1 MPVLSPFNG
10 VQLFKFQ
17 EKFKDE
23 DACKSYLF
31 QLKFSEGFACS
42 KCNHNEAYTGSK
54 PYTMVCKDC
63 RYTESATSNTLFHRV
78 KFGLV
83 KAFHIIFEMTNT
95 TKGVSANHICSKY
108 GIEYNTAWLF
118 MKKVR
123 VAMTSTNSHPMV
135 GKVYVDEFV
144 IGGYEKGAV
153 GRKNAS
159 TKIKVIMAVETTDT
173 NRIKR
178 AYTMKITDYST
189 QQLRGIFDK
198 HISKEA
204 TVFTDKWRSY
214 IPLRA
219 EWNITQDVKYKN
231 HSPANRI
238 IQQTKSWIRG
248 THHYISNYHCETYL
262 NEYSFRLN
270 RSQWKDS
277 IFHKC
282 VERMV
287 NTEKKNRLE
296 LSRVN
301 CHSREQ
307 FVERIKMYQ
316 LCGANYEIKYGKI
329 KLAA

>member
-1 MPVLSPFNG
+1 MEVLSPFNG

-31 QLKFSEGFACS
+31 QLKFSEGFTCS
-42 KCNHNEAYTGSK
+42 KCNHKEAYTGSK
-54 PYTMVCKDC
+54 PYTMVCKSC
-63 RYTESATSNTLFHRV
+63 RHTESATSNTLFHRV

-95 TKGVSANHICSKY
+95 AKGVSANHICSKY

-123 VAMTSTNSHPMV
+123 VAMASTNNYPMV

-153 GRKNAS
+153 GRKNNS
-159 TKIKVIMAVETTDT
+159 KKIKVIMAVEAT
-173 NRIKR
+173 NSNGIKR
-178 AYTMKITDYST
+178 VYSLKIEDYNS
-189 QQLRGIFDK
+189 LELKRMFDI
-198 HISKEA
+198 HISEDA
-204 TVFTDKWRSY
+204 YVYTDKWRGY
-214 IPLRA
+214 LPLKSD
-219 EWNITQDVKYKN
+219 WQIKQDMKYKN
-231 HSPANRI
+231 NSPVNRM
-238 IQQTKSWIRG
+238 IQQLKSWLRG
-248 THHYISNYHCETYL
+248 THHWVSDYHIHTYL
-262 NEYSFRLN
+262 NEFSFRIN

-287 NTEKKNRLE
+287 NAERKNRLQ
-296 LSRVN
+296 LCKIDCN
-301 CHSREQ
+301 SRED
-307 FVERIKMYQ
+307 FVKTIS
-316 LCGANYEIKYGKI
+316 LYETMNVKYSVKYGKV
-329 KLAA
+329 KLVA